1 MAIFNRNLIILCVY
15 RKSSLFER
23 IIFPVNLGQICNNT
37 LLKLYYVILFTEDGA
52 YYHGNNSGNNT
63 LKVNTIKGKAAK
75 GVAGE
80 AVAVSL
86 ADSTAPAETNEL
98 YVNIQTVDASASANE
113 VELTA
118 VAVSEYGTK
127 FLKAHAGV
135 DVTAAAGAGT
145 DNVGTTFTGSA
156 FNDRFT

>member
-1 MAIFNRNLIILCVY
+1 MA
-15 RKSSLFER
+15 
-23 IIFPVNLGQICNNT
+23 
-37 LLKLYYVILFTEDGA
+37 KLYYAILFTEDGA

-86 ADSTAPAETNEL
+86 ADSTDPAATNEL

-113 VELTA
+113 VALTA
-118 VAVSEYGTK
+118 AAVSEYGTK

-135 DVTAAAGAGT
+135 DVTAAAGGNATLTVRHGDT
-145 DNVGTTFTGSA
+145 VKATATANTGYKSPTLKEPIFNGKTT
-156 FNDRFT
+156 

>member
-1 MAIFNRNLIILCVY
+1 MA
-15 RKSSLFER
+15 
-23 IIFPVNLGQICNNT
+23 
-37 LLKLYYVILFTEDGA
+37 KLYYAILFTEDGA

-75 GVAGE
+75 GVEGE
-80 AVAVSL
+80 VVAVSL
-86 ADSTAPAETNEL
+86 ADSTDPAKTNEH
-98 YVNIQTVDASASANE
+98 VNIQTVDASASANE

-118 VAVSEYGTK
+118 AAVSEYGTK